1 MAKSAAI
8 WWRRTGRF
16 ELAARI
22 DALLKVSV
30 IASLLLASSGV
41 AYYYAVYLP
50 QRDSEQDREI
60 GLQQLHVYG
69 QKRAD
74 QERSAAQQRQTE
86 QRQAEVKASAGIR
99 YQNCVDDAG
108 TSHDAS
114 WAAACKRLAD
124 KVVQDHAD
132 CLTIPN
138 LPQGY
143 CDAAYTTRDA
153 SAHCTLPGEMA
164 ADLDAALSTARNRC
178 LQERKAALQ

>member
-1 MAKSAAI
+1 
-8 WWRRTGRF
+8 
-16 ELAARI
+16 LAARI

-60 GLQQLHVYG
+60 GLQKLYVYG

-74 QERSAAQQRQTE
+74 QERSVAQQRDAE
-86 QRQAEVKASAGIR
+86 QHQAEATMSAGVR
-99 YQNCVDDAG
+99 YQNCVDDADTG
-108 TSHDAS
+108 HDAS

-124 KVVQDHAD
+124 KVVQDRAD
-132 CLTIPN
+132 CLSIPN

-143 CDAAYTTRDA
+143 CDAAYTTRDG
-153 SAHCTLPGEMA
+153 SAHCTLPAEMV

-178 LQERKAALQ
+178 LHERKAALQ